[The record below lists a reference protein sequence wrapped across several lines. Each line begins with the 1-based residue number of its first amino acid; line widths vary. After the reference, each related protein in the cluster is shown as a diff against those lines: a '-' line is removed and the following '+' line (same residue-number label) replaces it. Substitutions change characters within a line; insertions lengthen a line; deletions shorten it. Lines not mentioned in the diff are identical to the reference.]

1 MGGNPVHFL
10 FFPIFCLPML
20 ALHFLPTIIAA
31 VRHAHNFG
39 WILLVN
45 LLLSWTVV
53 GWVLALVWAICDQP
67 RYRYAYYPPYPPY
80 PPSPPPYNGR

>member
-1 MGGNPVHFL
+1 VLHLL
-10 FFPIFCLPML
+10 FFPFFLPIL

-39 WILLVN
+39 WILVIN

-53 GWVLALVWAICDQP
+53 GWIIALVWAICDTP
-67 RYRYAYYPPYPPY
+67 RYVIAYVPPPR
-80 PPSPPPYNGR
+80 PPYNVR

>member
-10 FFPIFCLPML
+10 FFPFFCLPVL

-53 GWVLALVWAICDQP
+53 GWILALIWAICDRP
-67 RYRYAYYPPYPPY
+67 RYRYAYYPPYPP
-80 PPSPPPYNGR
+80 PPPPYNGR